1 MMLLQFACYLF
12 SYVYVLLPAVY
23 FKVRDFI
30 LIVLRRAGS
39 RMDKQNIP
47 WAKNIT

>member
-12 SYVYVLLPAVY
+12 SYVYVLLPAVIY
-23 FKVRDFI
+23 VKVRDFV

-47 WAKNIT
+47 WAL